1 MKFRMARPRGALPRP
16 GQAGP
21 GHSYATDNMETRLKI
36 SLQIGK

>member
-1 MKFRMARPRGALPRP
+1 MKFRMARPRGALPR
-16 GQAGP
+16 P